1 MPCKKS
7 KRMAD
12 GGILL
17 ADAGTKETPEQLLAR
32 MNAKYGLGD
41 AGKPVAQTAPQPAPA
56 PAPTP
61 PAGQAPAASASG
73 GMFGKTIDAV
83 GRRADELNRVSR
95 YARGGIM
102 PVIGAGSGTSDSVP
116 AIVAGQKV
124 RLSNG
129 EGAAILPAKTMKNK
143 AAVHAIEEIIEATNG
158 KPTAT
163 SDEDDA
169 GLACGGVKARKMAGG
184 GVLEQPEDD
193 NQNSSK
199 IPGVVRNGNSF
210 SQANPAPTAQ
220 EVYQPAVD
228 AVKNAPQLGSPLSI
242 DGGKPAP
249 TAQDL
254 YGGVSLKGI
263 ADALTPGTGSAVP
276 GVVRN
281 GNSFTQTPPDATATT
296 PANLGDRPSIAS
308 RIIAAIPDGG
318 YLASPEGRQAIA
330 KGISGEGI
338 RPDTGILGPRAAAD
352 SAKPTTSSPV
362 ASTAQAS
369 YSNEGRPS
377 AISAVNGLDSSPLAS
392 NTGNAGDARLNAQNG
407 ILSFTSKGF
416 DPTNQQ
422 FAPGTGAIT
431 DPKTG
436 RTMLLTGPDQG
447 TANGSPA
454 ASLVPPSVAN
464 PGAGRDAYGNST
476 AVTRQLQGELAK
488 AQAENAKAQAD
499 YDARFGNRPTYEQ
512 QQQAEADRFNRFVRQ
527 STADSLAHDL
537 ATGGGTARS
546 NAGKIAAL
554 NAIQRGLNSEN
565 DTSAAQNI
573 AAMRARSG
581 IAETRMLGDNRLAE
595 TALQGQNNLAVENVR
610 QGSPSTALLARK
622 MQGEIADAD
631 AVRAVRN
638 EIADSAASGNQTA
651 YNNAVKKGI
660 AFGILKNE
668 RPANEFAF
676 APSSLG
682 GGHVIDKATGS
693 LMRIDAEGKATP
705 VQMPGQQKK
714 PTASKDAIEFLK
726 KNPDLAG
733 KFDEMYGPGEAK
745 KILGK

>member
-1 MPCKKS
+1 MGVADTIRQLNGPSLLTSALVGDGNKPDTSQDSNWKPQITS
-7 KRMAD
+7 AQADRSIEASQASADQKID
-12 GGILL
+12 GGI
-17 ADAGTKETPEQLLAR
+17 
-32 MNAKYGLGD
+32 
-41 AGKPVAQTAPQPAPA
+41 
-56 PAPTP
+56 
-61 PAGQAPAASASG
+61 AA
-73 GMFGKTIDAV
+73 
-83 GRRADELNRVSR
+83 
-95 YARGGIM
+95 
-102 PVIGAGSGTSDSVP
+102 
-116 AIVAGQKV
+116 
-124 RLSNG
+124 
-129 EGAAILPAKTMKNK
+129 
-143 AAVHAIEEIIEATNG
+143 
-158 KPTAT
+158 
-163 SDEDDA
+163 
-169 GLACGGVKARKMAGG
+169 
-184 GVLEQPEDD
+184 
-193 NQNSSK
+193 
-199 IPGVVRNGNSF
+199 
-210 SQANPAPTAQ
+210 
-220 EVYQPAVD
+220 
-228 AVKNAPQLGSPLSI
+228 
-242 DGGKPAP
+242 
-249 TAQDL
+249 
-254 YGGVSLKGI
+254 
-263 ADALTPGTGSAVP
+263 
-276 GVVRN
+276 
-281 GNSFTQTPPDATATT
+281 
-296 PANLGDRPSIAS
+296 
-308 RIIAAIPDGG
+308 
-318 YLASPEGRQAIA
+318 
-330 KGISGEGI
+330 
-338 RPDTGILGPRAAAD
+338 
-352 SAKPTTSSPV
+352 
-362 ASTAQAS
+362 
-369 YSNEGRPS
+369 
-377 AISAVNGLDSSPLAS
+377 

-464 PGAGRDAYGNST
+464 PGAGKDAYGNST
-476 AVTRQLQGELAK
+476 AVTQQLQGELAK
-488 AQAENAKAQAD
+488 VQAENAKAQAD

-554 NAIQRGLNSEN
+554 DAIQRGLNSEN

-622 MQGEIADAD
+622 TQGEIADAD

-693 LMRIDAEGKATP
+693 LMHIDAEGKATP
-705 VQMPGQQKK
+705 VQMPQQAVSFSKDDVAAAIK
-714 PTASKDAIEFLK
+714 AGASKEAIKARIVQLGR
-726 KNPDLAG
+726 NPAD
-733 KFDEMYGPGEAK
+733 YG
-745 KILGK
+745 L

>member
-1 MPCKKS
+1 
-7 KRMAD
+7 
-12 GGILL
+12 
-17 ADAGTKETPEQLLAR
+17 
-32 MNAKYGLGD
+32 
-41 AGKPVAQTAPQPAPA
+41 
-56 PAPTP
+56 
-61 PAGQAPAASASG
+61 
-73 GMFGKTIDAV
+73 
-83 GRRADELNRVSR
+83 
-95 YARGGIM
+95 M

-129 EGAAILPAKTMKNK
+129 EGAAILPAKTMKNRE
-143 AAVHAIEEIIEATNG
+143 AVHAIEEIIEATNG

-169 GLACGGVKARKMAGG
+169 GLACGGAKARKMAGG
-184 GVLEQPEDD
+184 GILGEQEDEQKRQLT
-193 NQNSSK
+193 NY
-199 IPGVVRNGNSF
+199 VV
-210 SQANPAPTAQ
+210 PTASPTSQ

-281 GNSFTQTPPDATATT
+281 GNSFTQAPPEIPAATP
-296 PANLGDRPSIAS
+296 
-308 RIIAAIPDGG
+308 
-318 YLASPEGRQAIA
+318 
-330 KGISGEGI
+330 
-338 RPDTGILGPRAAAD
+338 
-352 SAKPTTSSPV
+352 V
-362 ASTAQAS
+362 AQAS
-369 YSNEGRPS
+369 PPGVDSVRPWWSGTDTRDERTGLEQERARSAAGMGVADTIRQLNGPSLLTSALVGDGNKPDTSQDSNWKPQITS
-377 AISAVNGLDSSPLAS
+377 AQADRSIEASQASADQKIDGGIAA

-464 PGAGRDAYGNST
+464 PGAGKDAYGNST
-476 AVTRQLQGELAK
+476 AVTQQLQGELAK
-488 AQAENAKAQAD
+488 VQAENAKAQAD

-554 NAIQRGLNSEN
+554 DAIQRGLNSEN

-622 MQGEIADAD
+622 TQGEIADAD

-693 LMRIDAEGKATP
+693 LMHIDAEGKATP
-705 VQMPGQQKK
+705 VQMPQQAVSFSKDDVAAAIK
-714 PTASKDAIEFLK
+714 AGASKEAIKARIVQLGR
-726 KNPDLAG
+726 NPAD
-733 KFDEMYGPGEAK
+733 YG
-745 KILGK
+745 L

>member
-32 MNAKYGLGD
+32 MNAKYGLAD
-41 AGKPVAQTAPQPAPA
+41 AGKPAPQPSTAAPA
-56 PAPTP
+56 PQPTTQP
-61 PAGQAPAASASG
+61 SRQGIAGGLVGKVIDSAN
-73 GMFGKTIDAV
+73 
-83 GRRADELNRVSR
+83 RRNEELNRVSR

-143 AAVHAIEEIIEATNG
+143 AAVHEIEEIIEATNG

-220 EVYQPAVD
+220 EVYQPAHSTVKEGANTAFPSTMSAIQKYGD
-228 AVKNAPQLGSPLSI
+228 AAEEAAKQGN
-242 DGGKPAP
+242 
-249 TAQDL
+249 
-254 YGGVSLKGI
+254 YGGAVGQAIRGGI
-263 ADALTPGTGSAVP
+263 AGAFGVGDDVMRSAAYALDPAANALKTLVTGD
-276 GVVRN
+276 
-281 GNSFTQTPPDATATT
+281 NSPI
-296 PANLGDRPSIAS
+296 N
-308 RIIAAIPDGG
+308 
-318 YLASPEGRQAIA
+318 
-330 KGISGEGI
+330 
-338 RPDTGILGPRAAAD
+338 
-352 SAKPTTSSPV
+352 KPTTSSPV

-464 PGAGRDAYGNST
+464 PGAGKDAYGNST
-476 AVTRQLQGELAK
+476 AVTQQLQGELAK
-488 AQAENAKAQAD
+488 VQAENAKAQAD

-527 STADSLAHDL
+527 STADRLAHDL

-622 MQGEIADAD
+622 TQGEIADAD